1 MSMSTIPFPGPY
13 PTTMAHIL
21 LHHIQVQPI
30 ANAPGAAR
38 RDRAGSHLLR
48 RRPNKP
54 QGRALEILGHAIEY
68 LVDQQ
73 LHRGSVAESQ
83 TFPSRADAPAI
94 HILMRL
100 SREVFAECPETAS
113 PRPSLKQ
120 RLLRLF
126 PAAQGTS
133 RFRSQLAQAPT
144 AHPFPTGHTC

>member
-1 MSMSTIPFPGPY
+1 MSMSPIPFPGPY

-21 LHHIQVQPI
+21 LHHIQVHPI
-30 ANAPGAAR
+30 AGAPGDAR

-73 LHRGSVAESQ
+73 RHRDSDAESQ
-83 TFPSRADAPAI
+83 SFPSEADAPAI
-94 HILMRL
+94 QILMRL

-113 PRPSLKQ
+113 ARPSLKQ

-126 PAAQGTS
+126 PAAE
-133 RFRSQLAQAPT
+133 AD
-144 AHPFPTGHTC
+144 